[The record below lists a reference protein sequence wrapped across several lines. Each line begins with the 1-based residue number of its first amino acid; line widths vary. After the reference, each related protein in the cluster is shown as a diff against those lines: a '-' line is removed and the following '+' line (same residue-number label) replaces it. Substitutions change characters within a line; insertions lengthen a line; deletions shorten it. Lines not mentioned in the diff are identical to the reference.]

1 MKNGLELE
9 APDNPEITE
18 ALAFAI
24 SLISIAI
31 FIWAI
36 RWW

>member
-9 APDNPEITE
+9 APDNPEITKS
-18 ALAFAI
+18 AAFAI
-24 SLISIAI
+24 RLIAISI